1 MRVKQILFLAIVI
14 SLIFTAC
21 GKKKQQE
28 DIIAPK
34 PVENVPSTPQKMQNY
49 DYNETVDWLEKQYD
63 VTINRRADESL
74 PIIEDTDGKQ
84 YYDNKITVKITRPD
98 GTTFFNKTF
107 SKSDFSS
114 YVSSDY
120 MKQSALLGIVFDEVS
135 GDNLIFA
142 ASVGSPDVLSDEYV
156 PLMLTISRMGNITI
170 KKDTRLDTN
179 NSQMDDDD
187 DGV

>member
-1 MRVKQILFLAIVI
+1 MRVKQILFLAVVI
-14 SLIFTAC
+14 SLMFTAC
-21 GKKKQQE
+21 GKKKQQD

-49 DYNETVDWLEKQYD
+49 DYNETVDWLDKKYD
-63 VTINRRADESL
+63 VTINRRADESM
-74 PIIEDTDGKQ
+74 PIVEDTDGEK

-114 YVSSDY
+114 YVSNDY
-120 MKQSALLGIVFDEVS
+120 LKQSALLGIVFDEAS

-179 NSQMDDDD
+179 SSATDDDY
-187 DGV
+187 GV